1 MEAAIRRFPGLW
13 KSGSL
18 KTINSFVLM
27 DFILTTHIFGVYTL
41 AVSGEM
47 WGMVA
52 NAIA

>member
-1 MEAAIRRFPGLW
+1 MKTFLPGFPGLW
-13 KSGSL
+13 KKGL
-18 KTINSFVLM
+18 YKTVNSFVLM
-27 DFILTTHIFGVYTL
+27 DFILTMHIFGVYTL